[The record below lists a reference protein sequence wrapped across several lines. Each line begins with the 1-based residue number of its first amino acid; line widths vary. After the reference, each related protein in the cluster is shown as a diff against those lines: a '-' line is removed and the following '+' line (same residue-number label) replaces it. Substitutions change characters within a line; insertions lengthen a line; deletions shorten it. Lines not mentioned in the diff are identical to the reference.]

1 MTTATTSTETLRP
14 SWAELLPL
22 LMNKAAAGDQHA
34 IGELRRMA
42 RAADLAVSMKDF
54 CRGLD
59 AAERRS
65 ATSGVLA

>member
-14 SWAELLPL
+14 RWVELLPL
-22 LMNKAAAGDQHA
+22 LVSKAGQGDRHA
-34 IGELRRMA
+34 IEELRRMA
-42 RAADLAVSMKDF
+42 RAADKAVAMQAY

>member
-1 MTTATTSTETLRP
+1 MTADLDETLRP

-59 AAERRS
+59 SAERRS
-65 ATSGVLA
+65 AASEAAQ